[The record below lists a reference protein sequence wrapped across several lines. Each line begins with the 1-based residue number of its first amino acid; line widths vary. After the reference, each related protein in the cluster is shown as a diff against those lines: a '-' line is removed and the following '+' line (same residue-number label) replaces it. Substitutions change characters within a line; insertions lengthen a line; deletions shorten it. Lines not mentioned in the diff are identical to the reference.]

1 MSTHTRDTID
11 RVLLNA
17 PSTPQMQLL
26 RRRLRVERRLQGG
39 LLFLRIR
46 HDARFY
52 EYNVDDARADGRAEQ
67 WSPLN
72 TGEMIAI
79 VLALEAAKTTTRRI
93 WRRSGTSSGL
103 PPKSRLIFTKEETVE
118 RER

>member
-1 MSTHTRDTID
+1 MWGERQSGRGQ
-11 RVLLNA
+11 
-17 PSTPQMQLL
+17 S
-26 RRRLRVERRLQGG
+26 RLVVCSR
-39 LLFLRIR
+39 
-46 HDARFY
+46 Y
-52 EYNVDDARADGRAEQ
+52 ARADGRAEQ